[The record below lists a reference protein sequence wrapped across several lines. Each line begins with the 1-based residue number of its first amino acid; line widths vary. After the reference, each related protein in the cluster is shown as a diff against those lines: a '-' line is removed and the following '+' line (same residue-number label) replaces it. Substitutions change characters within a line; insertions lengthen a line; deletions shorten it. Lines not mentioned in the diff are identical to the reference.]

1 MQRWMMLGSTG
12 GMMGGLMCGLLAG
25 LTAAQAGERLGY
37 VTAESRYGTATASGP
52 VRQGPRG
59 LQVQT
64 PGGTWFD
71 CSRGCSD
78 TLRRETVDFWQTH
91 NGTRNAESDGPG
103 YFRWRR

>member
-1 MQRWMMLGSTG
+1 MQRWFMLGSILA
-12 GMMGGLMCGLLAG
+12 LMTG
-25 LTAAQAGERLGY
+25 LTTAQAGERVGY
-37 VTAESRYGTATASGP
+37 VTAESRYSTATISGP
-52 VRQGPRG
+52 VRQGGRG

-71 CSRGCSD
+71 CSRSCSD

-103 YFRWRR
+103 YFRWWR